1 MGCYA
6 CKMYT
11 SSSTPA
17 ESEDPESSSIRENN
31 SLLDSNGY
39 GVSRLSESPS
49 PERKPADGEGTY
61 AAMSTTDP
69 NIISSLS
76 SSLTRTPPRQRHD
89 LIHSQELRSSQDSSA
104 SVRSR
109 HTEPQVTHHSPFAN
123 VRQAG
128 RSDWPPNGQ
137 QHPPNNPPTHFP
149 TQGPA
154 STGPQQPPSVRQLN
168 QQNTLQLGG
177 VVAADMATFRPQQ
190 QSSNIYAIGLD
201 CVKTKRGKEVMEE
214 LKKGYRWK
222 EKFDHP
228 SQEFLALMD
237 RLYME
242 CQLHLTALASRGDVE
257 SKREA
262 DAIVSEMV
270 ALRNYWGPGLLPNS
284 TCNAFVRERIP
295 LTLGVEQR
303 QFRIDCAQF
312 FEPVPFYGNQ
322 QTSCPGELMKLY
334 RFSVYNVARN
344 EVVLRYYLERSNV
357 IQMYHVLC
365 FTCENYRGQV
375 KPYGTEPPSYW
386 EVRQN
391 MLEDV
396 YSRLL
401 SAMSPDRTPPPKPQA
416 STVFPTNT
424 VGRPA
429 LIQVPPLARNT

>member
-1 MGCYA
+1 MFCSKNELIMGCLQ
-6 CKMYT
+6 
-11 SSSTPA
+11 SREGEEGERRSEERSPLLEDSDDHQPETPSQQPA
-17 ESEDPESSSIRENN
+17 
-31 SLLDSNGY
+31 G
-39 GVSRLSESPS
+39 G
-49 PERKPADGEGTY
+49 ER
-61 AAMSTTDP
+61 
-69 NIISSLS
+69 SSLDYCG
-76 SSLTRTPPRQRHD
+76 LP
-89 LIHSQELRSSQDSSA
+89 SA
-104 SVRSR
+104 GEASGAGQA
-109 HTEPQVTHHSPFAN
+109 PLP
-123 VRQAG
+123 AG
-128 RSDWPPNGQ
+128 RERELSN
-137 QHPPNNPPTHFP
+137 
-149 TQGPA
+149 
-154 STGPQQPPSVRQLN
+154 
-168 QQNTLQLGG
+168 
-177 VVAADMATFRPQQ
+177 VVSEEMEDGTEESRYSP
-190 QSSNIYAIGLD
+190 I
-201 CVKTKRGKEVMEE
+201 KTKRGKEVVEK

-262 DAIVSEMV
+262 DAIVNEMV

-357 IQMYHVLC
+357 SQLYHVLC
-365 FTCENYRGQV
+365 FMDDNCHGQV

-386 EVRQN
+386 EVRQS
-391 MLEDV
+391 MLEDLNL
-396 YSRLL
+396 RLMNTL
-401 SAMSPDRTPPPKPQA
+401 SPDTHPPPQPLA
-416 STVFPTNT
+416 VTVFPTDRVYN
-424 VGRPA
+424 
-429 LIQVPPLARNT
+429 